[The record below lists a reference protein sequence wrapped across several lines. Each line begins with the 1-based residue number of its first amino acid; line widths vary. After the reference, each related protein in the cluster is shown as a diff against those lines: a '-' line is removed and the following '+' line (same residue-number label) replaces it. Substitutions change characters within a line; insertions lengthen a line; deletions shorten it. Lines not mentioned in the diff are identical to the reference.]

1 MKKLFSILLA
11 FVLLLSTMVF
21 AQNDTDD
28 LTNLQKSMDI
38 LEELGCN
45 VKKDSQTLTFKSI
58 KNDNK
63 INLGNDS
70 FALLDEDDRIISIDR
85 IKETNEDSFRENTP
99 KIDFRLTQTLVE
111 KKLVKEGYELVQS
124 GYFDDTT
131 LRLRYEK
138 MMPSGGHNQYD
149 AYDVY
154 IDTENGALVSFKKKG
169 VEKEEFSLRSLSQ
182 IRNPISENKAISIAN
197 EFLKK
202 YNKEPIQ
209 EVKIGTAIPNN
220 DFFRIIKG
228 DSVDGTPIVINEDNI
243 VDQDIREVYIL
254 DNENLEVYVDLYSGE
269 LLGGDLFMYEGGSI
283 SVPDV
288 AYGTARA
295 TDAHS
300 GLARMGYDPVDVAAS
315 VTNFKSRANTMLG
328 YGLKAFYAGCHGD
341 SNVIGTNKNGGSFL
355 KYNDVPSSN
364 YQFVFLAACNTAAN
378 TNWSSAFGIYN
389 GISKNKAFLGWYE
402 SINSVQNYN
411 YCWQLWNQTSRGKS
425 VRNAALDAAN
435 KITEYCPIRF
445 RGDRSYDGF
454 D

>member
-11 FVLLLSTMVF
+11 LVLLPTMVF

-28 LTNLQKSMDI
+28 LTNFQKSMDI

-45 VKKDSQTLTFKSI
+45 VKNDSQTLTFKSI

-85 IKETNEDSFRENTP
+85 IKETNEDSFRQSTP

-138 MMPSGGHNQYD
+138 IMPSGGHNQYD

-243 VDQDIREVYIL
+243 VDQDIRDVYIL

-315 VTNFKSRANTMLG
+315 VTNFKSRANRMLG
-328 YGLKAFYAGCHGD
+328 YGLKAFYAGCHG
-341 SNVIGTNKNGGSFL
+341 SASSIGTNKDGGS
-355 KYNDVPSSN
+355 YIRYTDVPISN

-378 TNWSSAFGIYN
+378 TNWSDAFGIYN
-389 GISKNKAFLGWYE
+389 GTSTNKAFLGWYE

-445 RGDRSYDGF
+445 RGNRSYDGF

>member
-1 MKKLFSILLA
+1 MKKLLLILLA
-11 FVLLLSTMVF
+11 LVLALPTTVF
-21 AQNDTDD
+21 AQDYMNDT
-28 LTNLQKSMDI
+28 TNFQKSMEI

-45 VKKDSQTLTFKSI
+45 VEKEHQLLGLRSAKD
-58 KNDNK
+58 DNRV
-63 INLGNDS
+63 NLGNES
-70 FALLDEDDRIISIDR
+70 FALLDENDRIISIDR
-85 IKETNEDSFRENTP
+85 IKETNEDSFRHSTP
-99 KIDFRLTQTLVE
+99 KKDVRFTQTLVE
-111 KKLVKEGYELVQS
+111 QKLIKEGYELVHS

-138 MMPSGGHNQYD
+138 MMPYGGHNQYD

-169 VEKEEFSLRSLSQ
+169 IEKEEISLRSFSQ
-182 IRNPISENKAISIAN
+182 NRNPISEDKAIGIAN

-202 YNKEPIQ
+202 YNKGEIQ
-209 EVKIGTAIPNN
+209 EVRIGTAIPNI

-228 DSVDGTPIVINEDNI
+228 DSVDGTPIIINEDNI
-243 VDQDIREVYIL
+243 VNQDIREVYIL
-254 DNENLEVYVDLYSGE
+254 DNENLEVYIDLYSGE

-315 VTNFKSRANTMLG
+315 VTNFKSRASRMLG
-328 YGLKAFYAGCHGD
+328 YGLKAFYAGCHGNA
-341 SNVIGTNKNGGSFL
+341 SSIGTNKDGGSYL
-355 KYNDVPSSN
+355 RYTNVPSSD
-364 YQFVFLAACNTAAN
+364 YQFVLAACNTAAN
-378 TNWSSAFGIYN
+378 TNWSDAFGIYN
-389 GISKNKAFLGWYE
+389 GTSKNKAFLGWYE